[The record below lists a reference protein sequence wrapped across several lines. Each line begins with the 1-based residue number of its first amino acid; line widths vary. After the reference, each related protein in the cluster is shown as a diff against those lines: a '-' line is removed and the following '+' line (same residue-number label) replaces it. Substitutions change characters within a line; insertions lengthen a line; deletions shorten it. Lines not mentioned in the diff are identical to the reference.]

1 MNEAAREKTCGT
13 EYVSAPYLLDA
24 AAAKAYEGAIEE
36 PPRRRRSNIHNDPDL
51 AGRAGYAAPIAA
63 GEQTIAVLAKLMVD
77 RFGMGFL
84 RGGRL
89 AVAMIKPVFYGERL
103 TAHARLSRITEA
115 SRELEVW
122 VEDSHGD
129 RVLSG
134 TAEVAA
140 NIVCQ

>member
-1 MNEAAREKTCGT
+1 MSQAVHDATCGT
-13 EYVSAPYLLDA
+13 EYVSAPYMLDA
-24 AAAKAYEGAIEE
+24 AAAQAYEAAIEE
-36 PPRRRRSNIHNDPDL
+36 PPRRRRTNIHNDPE
-51 AGRAGYAAPIAA
+51 AATRAGYAEPIAA
-63 GEQTIAVLAKLMVD
+63 GEHTMAVLANLMTD

-89 AVAMIKPVFYGERL
+89 EVALIKPVFYGERL

-129 RVLSG
+129 RVLNG
-134 TAEVAA
+134 TAQVAD
-140 NIVCQ
+140 NLE